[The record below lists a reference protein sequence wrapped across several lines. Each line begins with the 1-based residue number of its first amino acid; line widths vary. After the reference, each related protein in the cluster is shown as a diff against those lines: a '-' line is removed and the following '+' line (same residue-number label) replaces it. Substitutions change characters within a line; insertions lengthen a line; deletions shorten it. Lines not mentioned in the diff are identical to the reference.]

1 MQLVPFMFV
10 AGDHAKNDIAVDMK
24 EALEEKGYKVTPL
37 MEGLGEQPAIQQ
49 IYIDHIRFI
58 LKHKQ
63 IDIVKKKK
71 DLENKD

>member
-1 MQLVPFMFV
+1 MFV

-58 LKHKQ
+58 LKHRQ

-71 DLENKD
+71 GLENKD

>member
-1 MQLVPFMFV
+1 
-10 AGDHAKNDIAVDMK
+10 
-24 EALEEKGYKVTPL
+24 
-37 MEGLGEQPAIQQ
+37 MEGLGEQLAIQQ

>member
-1 MQLVPFMFV
+1 
-10 AGDHAKNDIAVDMK
+10 MK

>member
-1 MQLVPFMFV
+1 MFV